1 MMRFDNRMG
10 EQNFALAMGLS
21 EQERRDL
28 EKMIG
33 EFQQS
38 RSHKEPDMVSIQNQI
53 EAINKRMA
61 YLTNMF
67 LTIDR
72 RMKPLY
78 EIIRLTFEKSE
89 ILNERINAIIE
100 SLQTGEP
107 L

>member
-1 MMRFDNRMG
+1 
-10 EQNFALAMGLS
+10 MGLS

-38 RSHKEPDMVSIQNQI
+38 RSHEQPDMVSIQNQI